1 MRAMGCICIPTS
13 GEDGIAMHDTWY
25 LGSSGSVQQAQN
37 NVSVRYKCTGADNPV
52 FVACY
57 VRRLRVSLLP
67 LDGMLLYH
75 SECDPKPYGII
86 IRLWETAHLPL
97 P

>member
-1 MRAMGCICIPTS
+1 MGCICIPTS
-13 GEDGIAMHDTWY
+13 GEDGVAMHDTWY
-25 LGSSGSVQQAQN
+25 LGSFRSVQQAQN
-37 NVSVRYKCTGADNPV
+37 DLSVRYRCRQPSFCST
-52 FVACY
+52 
-57 VRRLRVSLLP
+57 RLLRVLLLP

-86 IRLWETAHLPL
+86 LRFWETAHLPL